1 MDNPYKCCNLC
12 PRRCKVDRTTGVGF
26 CRCGDVPLVNLY
38 KLHYGEE
45 PVISGTR
52 GSGTVFFEGCGTGCV
67 FCQNHVISAGPTGK
81 GSPCD
86 ASRLAEIYLELQEQG
101 AHNVNLVTPMHHAPV
116 IAESLRLARDQGLI
130 LPVAVNSSGYDSV
143 ETLRMLAGLVDIYM
157 PDMKFCSADLAGK
170 FARCR
175 DYWGVATLAIDEMV
189 RQVGDIK
196 LGDDGMLRSGV
207 IVRHLML
214 PGCLFDSRKIL
225 EYLTSRYGNRIF
237 ISLMSQYTPMPHILD
252 DPDADERLKRTLSPR
267 HYELMC
273 DLLADLGQEN
283 AFVQETGSVG
293 DELIPEFVN

>member
-81 GSPCD
+81 ATSCD

-116 IAESLRLARDQGLI
+116 VAESLRLARDQGLNV
-130 LPVAVNSSGYDSV
+130 PVAVNSSGYDSV
-143 ETLRMLAGLVDIYM
+143 DTLRMLAGLVDIYM
-157 PDMKFCSADLAGK
+157 PDMKFFSAAIAK
-170 FARCR
+170 AFARCG
-175 DYWGVATLAIDEMV
+175 DYFGTAALAIDEMF
-189 RQVGDIK
+189 RQVGEPVIEGGLMK
-196 LGDDGMLRSGV
+196 RGV

-214 PGCLFDSRKIL
+214 PGSLFDTRHIL
-225 EYLTSRYGNRIF
+225 EYLTSRYGNKIY
-237 ISLMSQYTPMPHILD
+237 ISLMSQYTPMPHILA
-252 DPDADERLKRTLSPR
+252 DPSVDKRLKRTLAPE
-267 HYELMC
+267 HYEHMC
-273 DLLADLGQEN
+273 NLLAESGQIN
-283 AFVQETGSVG
+283 AFVQEMGSTG
-293 DELIPEFVN
+293 DELIPQFLV